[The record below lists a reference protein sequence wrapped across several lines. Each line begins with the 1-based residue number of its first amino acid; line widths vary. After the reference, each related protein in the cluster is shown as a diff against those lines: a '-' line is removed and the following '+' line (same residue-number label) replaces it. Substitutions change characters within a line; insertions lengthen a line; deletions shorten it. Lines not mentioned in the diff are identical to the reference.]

1 MDNQNKLQSQ
11 AQSLTLLNHYETQL
25 KEAKPSETL
34 PAMVSS
40 ALQSKEPSIGL
51 MIRNGATDMVKLHV
65 TEAIATYVSL
75 LHNSRSISVESIVT
89 MSDYFLEHQDVKH
102 LKASELKTFF
112 LMAFKRQKYGKLYG
126 GFGYD
131 TLLEWLNKF
140 LEERMDAI
148 LDYRDKEHT
157 QYTYYEK
164 QRRTRSEGDA
174 FGIGQI
180 IQEQNE
186 DKQNGATDQ
195 NGEA

>member
-1 MDNQNKLQSQ
+1 
-11 AQSLTLLNHYETQL
+11 
-25 KEAKPSETL
+25 
-34 PAMVSS
+34 MVSN
-40 ALQSKEPSIGL
+40 AIQSKEPSVGA
-51 MIRNGATDMVKLHV
+51 MIRNGGMDIVKVHV

-75 LHNSRSISVESIVT
+75 LHNSRAISVESIIT
-89 MSDYFLEHQDVKH
+89 MAEYFLEHQDVKH

-140 LEERMDAI
+140 LDERLDAI

-157 QYTYYEK
+157 ANTYYEK

-180 IQEQNE
+180 IQDQHET
-186 DKQNGATDQ
+186 KQSGATDQ
-195 NGEA
+195 ND

>member
-1 MDNQNKLQSQ
+1 MDKQNKLQSQ
-11 AQSLTLLNHYETQL
+11 AQSLTLLNHYETLL
-25 KEAKPSETL
+25 KEVKPAETL
-34 PAMVSS
+34 PAMVSN
-40 ALQSKEPSIGL
+40 AIQSKEPSVGA
-51 MIRNGATDMVKLHV
+51 MIRNGGMDIVKVHV

-75 LHNSRSISVESIVT
+75 LHNSRAISVESIIT
-89 MSDYFLEHQDVKH
+89 MAEYFLEHQDVKH

-140 LEERMDAI
+140 LDERLDAI

-157 QYTYYEK
+157 ANTYYEK

-180 IQEQNE
+180 IQDQHET
-186 DKQNGATDQ
+186 KQSGATDQ
-195 NGEA
+195 ND